1 MVRHLKDFL
10 RDTSARIREEFE
22 RNRYQLPVPLFFVCV
37 DTEPV
42 TVPAGIRTTGG
53 ICAICLYKT
62 IKSESRC

>member
-22 RNRYQLPVPLFFVCV
+22 RNRYQLPVPLFCVCV

-53 ICAICLYKT
+53 DLCNL
-62 IKSESRC
+62 SV